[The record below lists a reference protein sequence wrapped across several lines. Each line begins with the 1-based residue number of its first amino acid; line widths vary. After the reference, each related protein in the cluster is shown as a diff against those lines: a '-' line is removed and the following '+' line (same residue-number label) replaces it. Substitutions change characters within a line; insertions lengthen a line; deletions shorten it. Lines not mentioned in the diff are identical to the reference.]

1 MHETLISPLASSH
14 IAPETQPSGLPVS
27 APVITVGLGDLFM
40 STSRDLVA
48 YSLGSCIGICL
59 WDPIARVA
67 AMAHVVLPTAPSG
80 RVRTPGKFGD
90 TAVPAML
97 AALKRAGAQKLRLQC
112 KIAGGAAVL
121 AIGGGGSLP
130 KIGDRNVEAVKAAL
144 AKANIRILG
153 ERTGGNQGRTVRL
166 EPSSGRVLVRTG
178 RGAEIEPM
186 SDRPA
191 DSSLP
196 YRPLDRSAS

>member
-1 MHETLISPLASSH
+1 M
-14 IAPETQPSGLPVS
+14 IATS
-27 APVITVGLGDLFM
+27 APVIAVGLGDLYL
-40 STSRDLVA
+40 STSEDLVA

-67 AMAHVVLPTAPSG
+67 AMAHVVLPAAPSG
-80 RVRTPGKFGD
+80 PISTPGKFGD

-97 AALKRAGAQKLRLQC
+97 AALDRAGAQKLRLQC

-144 AKANIRILG
+144 AKANIRILA
-153 ERTGGNQGRTVRL
+153 EQTGGNQGRTVRL
-166 EPSSGRVLVRTG
+166 EPLSGRVLVRTV
-178 RGAEIEPM
+178 RGSEIE
-186 SDRPA
+186 
-191 DSSLP
+191 L
-196 YRPLDRSAS
+196 

>member
-1 MHETLISPLASSH
+1 MIAASPSV
-14 IAPETQPSGLPVS
+14 IA
-27 APVITVGLGDLFM
+27 VGLGELFI
-40 STSRDLVA
+40 SKSEDLVA

-80 RVRTPGKFGD
+80 SVRTPGKFGD

-97 AALKRAGAQKLRLQC
+97 AALDRAGAETRGLHC

-144 AKANIRILG
+144 AKMNIRILG
-153 ERTGGNQGRTVRL
+153 EQTGGNQGRTVRL
-166 EPSSGRVLVRTG
+166 KPSSGRVLVRTV
-178 RGAEIEPM
+178 RGAEIE
-186 SDRPA
+186 
-191 DSSLP
+191 L
-196 YRPLDRSAS
+196 